1 MPDNITT
8 FVESL
13 GLSSPQ
19 AQKLQERLAGD
30 SDTGARFSSQ
40 NITKSAS
47 IRVAFLL
54 LSDFFQLLVVND
66 PEGVSALDAHWS
78 AACSEFPSF
87 IVLPK
92 SADDVSVVLKVVQ
105 SLRIAFSI
113 RSGGHSPNPGWSSTG
128 QPGLVIDLKHL
139 NQITVSEDKQIVSV
153 GAGALWGDVYI
164 ALDSYGISVIGG
176 RIPSV
181 GVGGLIL
188 GGGFF
193 HFSSQY
199 GLAADNIKN
208 FEIVLAD
215 GTVANVNVEDKP
227 DLFWALKGGGAN
239 FGVVTRFDIY
249 SIPVHDIW
257 YQIGIY
263 QIEQVHS
270 IFQAFAEWQNDFS
283 DVKATVALIVSLD
296 VVTLGLIYSEP
307 CSEQPACFAPFNDIP
322 AVTQAIPPTNGTV
335 LTLTQILGAA
345 ASSCPPHLQRHDYR
359 GASSKID
366 AQLYKDVYEFWREK
380 ALAVRDSTGANQ
392 TFVLQPISASMVQYG
407 IEKGENCL
415 GLQPENAQWWTTLID
430 WEHASDDA
438 VVREVS
444 IATAKKWKELG
455 QERGLHNPFVYMNDA
470 SRDQNPLMS
479 YTEENLAK
487 LKAISLRYDPSQVFQ
502 KLQNDGFLLSKV

>member
-30 SDTGARFSSQ
+30 SDTAAIFSSQ

-176 RIPSV
+176 RIPS
-181 GVGGLIL
+181 
-188 GGGFF
+188 
-193 HFSSQY
+193 
-199 GLAADNIKN
+199 
-208 FEIVLAD
+208 IVLAD

-345 ASSCPPHLQRHDYR
+345 ASSCPPYLQRHDYR

-366 AQLYKDVYEFWREK
+366 AQLYKDVYDFWREK

-502 KLQNDGFLLSKV
+502 KLQNDGLLLSKV